1 MISVS
6 MSTNFNEIM
15 VKFLW
20 HFYFF
25 KKIFNNNE
33 DDKYN
38 SIFTILKVYKIL
50 YQDNKLDSSIEDN
63 LK

>member
-6 MSTNFNEIM
+6 MSTSFNEIM
-15 VKFLW
+15 SKFLW
-20 HFYFF
+20 HFYYF

-33 DDKYN
+33 DDKYH

-50 YQDNKLDSSIEDN
+50 Y
-63 LK
+63 